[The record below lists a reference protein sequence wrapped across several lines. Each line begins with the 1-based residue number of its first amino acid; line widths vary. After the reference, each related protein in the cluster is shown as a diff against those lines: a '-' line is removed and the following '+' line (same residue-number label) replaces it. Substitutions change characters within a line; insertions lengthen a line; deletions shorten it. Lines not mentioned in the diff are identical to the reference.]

1 MLRNCSVINIGIAS
15 TRMSSWLALADPGSR
30 PRPFTPVS
38 SRFDECFLA
47 CRDPRAVIKRTANS
61 AYPKVISN
69 LGSLSDTMDGKVA
82 INMIRFMNHYA
93 RSVKERALII
103 KFFKENTYVSPTI
116 FSYDSTGARNSME
129 LTGSDAFKDWPDGV
143 GMKTSA
149 FMGMMN
155 DYFAVGFSNTIGYAH
170 ANTGDTMT
178 SVMIGGLRTVKNG
191 DFEIFPGDLVQFYWY
206 SHRLFRVIRVTRV

>member
-1 MLRNCSVINIGIAS
+1 M
-15 TRMSSWLALADPGSR
+15 
-30 PRPFTPVS
+30 
-38 SRFDECFLA
+38 
-47 CRDPRAVIKRTANS
+47 
-61 AYPKVISN
+61 ISN
-69 LGSLSDTMDGKVA
+69 LGSLTDSMDGKVA

-103 KFFKENTYVSPTI
+103 KFFKENTYVPPRC
-116 FSYDSTGARNSME
+116 FFYDDTTGRRDTME
-129 LTGSDAFKDWPDGV
+129 LTGSEAFKDWPDNV

-206 SHRLFRVIRVTRV
+206 ADRFIL